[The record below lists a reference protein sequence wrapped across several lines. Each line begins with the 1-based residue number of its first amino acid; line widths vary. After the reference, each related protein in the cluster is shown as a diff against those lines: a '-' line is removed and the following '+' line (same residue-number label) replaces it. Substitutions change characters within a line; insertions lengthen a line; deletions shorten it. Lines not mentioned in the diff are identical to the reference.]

1 MRDLAQVAFAY
12 WMRYV
17 KSRMEHHFF
26 HLQLRI
32 LGLGV
37 WLHAELDGDT
47 PGPDHALRHLRPVRF
62 RTESEALRALT
73 DAEVGT
79 WSSFPHE
86 GIHAT
91 LSKGQLRT
99 IGFRGNF

>member
-1 MRDLAQVAFAY
+1 MRNLAHVAFANRMGY
-12 WMRYV
+12 G

-26 HLQLRI
+26 HLQLRL
-32 LGLGV
+32 LGMGL
-37 WLHAELDGDT
+37 WLYADLEGDS

-73 DAEVGT
+73 SADIGT

-86 GIHAT
+86 GIRAT
-91 LSKGQLRT
+91 LNRTQLKT
-99 IGFRGNF
+99 LGFRGNF

>member
-1 MRDLAQVAFAY
+1 MRELAHVAFAY
-12 WMRYV
+12 RIGYG

-37 WLHAELDGDT
+37 WLHAEINGDT
-47 PGPDHALRHLRPVRF
+47 PGPDHSLRHLRPVRF
-62 RTESEALRALT
+62 RTESEALRTLT
-73 DAEVGT
+73 AADVGT
-79 WSSFPHE
+79 WTSFPHE

-91 LSKGQLRT
+91 LNRTQLKT